1 MTLFEGIKEKESEK
15 EKEEKEKLKKAAKD
29 IKEALETPSD

>member
-1 MTLFEGIKEKESEK
+1 MTLFEEKESEK
-15 EKEEKEKLKKAAKD
+15 KKEEKERLKKAAKD